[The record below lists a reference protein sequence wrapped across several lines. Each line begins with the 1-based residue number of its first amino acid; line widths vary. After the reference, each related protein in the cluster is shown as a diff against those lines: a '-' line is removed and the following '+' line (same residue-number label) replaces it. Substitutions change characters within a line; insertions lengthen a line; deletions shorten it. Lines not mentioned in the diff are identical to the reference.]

1 MNNLKKLEVPFC
13 NTTIQAIE
21 HNGQLYVSMRPI
33 CKNIGLQWG
42 SQYNRIMRDEVMKTS
57 VFIMKTQLDG
67 DIQNRDIVYLP
78 LSMLNGWLFGVSTKK
93 IKPELKDKLIKYK
106 RECYDVLYQY
116 WTKERFEF
124 MKEINKLL
132 FEFHYEKEGASQAGR
147 ILSNWKRIKPRIEFK
162 LDNLMNQSQ
171 LQLSV

>member
-1 MNNLKKLEVPFC
+1 MKNLKNLEVPFC
-13 NTTIQAIE
+13 ETVIQAIE
-21 HNGQLYVSMRPI
+21 NDGQLYVSMRPI

-42 SQYNRIMRDEVMKTS
+42 SQYNRIMRDEVLKS
-57 VFIMKTQLDG
+57 VVFIMKTTAIDG
-67 DIQNRDIVYLP
+67 KKYDQVFLP
-78 LSMLNGWLFGVSTKK
+78 LSMLNGWLFGISTKK

-106 RECYDVLYQY
+106 RECYDVLYQH
-116 WTKERFEF
+116 WTNERFEF

-132 FEFHYEKEGASQAGR
+132 FELHYEKEGASQAGK

-162 LDNLMNQSQ
+162 LNTLMNQSQ